1 MTETSPKL
9 INENISINVTLENKG
24 YYLCHLSNPLPDP
37 SQSTINRY
45 GQTQEHA
52 IAIALEQLAD
62 RFRQI
67 VEDQQ
72 NVDML
77 TVERSPDGEAI
88 SKLYHVTLHF
98 ECTIDAESKFEAM
111 HDTIMGNTVVENG
124 KITVIE
130 VSEDLPFADTLELGA

>member
-9 INENISINVTLENKG
+9 INENISINVTLENNG

-37 SQSTINRY
+37 SQNTINCY

-62 RFRQI
+62 RYRQI
-67 VEDQQ
+67 AEDQQ

-88 SKLYHVTLHF
+88 SKLYLTLHF

>member
-1 MTETSPKL
+1 MNTNLNLNS
-9 INENISINVTLENKG
+9 ENISITVTLENNG
-24 YYLCHLSNPLPDP
+24 YYLCQLSNPLLDP
-37 SQSTINRY
+37 SQNTINCY
-45 GQTQEHA
+45 GQTQEHS
-52 IAIALEQLAD
+52 IAIALENLAEQY
-62 RFRQI
+62 RQI
-67 VEDQQ
+67 AEEQQ

-111 HDTIMGNTVVENG
+111 HNTIMGNTVVENG

-130 VSEDLPFADTLELGA
+130 VNKNLPA

>member
-1 MTETSPKL
+1 
-9 INENISINVTLENKG
+9 
-24 YYLCHLSNPLPDP
+24 PLPDP

-62 RFRQI
+62 RYRQI
-67 VEDQQ
+67 AEDQQ